1 MRVLPVPKGIS
12 HRKLE
17 LGIPLSSKQGYSWV
31 ISNPFG
37 EAGGRSLNFMDEQQR
52 RVNEA
57 AEQFAEAVRASF
69 QAVSERGASAQQL
82 NAELTQQFFDT
93 VIDNLRTQAEA
104 TRQMTQQL
112 ADQQQRQAEATR
124 TIAQESVG
132 AYMEFLNSIFS
143 FASGR
148 VQGWDE
154 SKHPRDF
161 EGRFQ
166 SGEAWEESEHHR
178 DAGGRFTE

>member
-1 MRVLPVPKGIS
+1 
-12 HRKLE
+12 
-17 LGIPLSSKQGYSWV
+17 
-31 ISNPFG
+31 
-37 EAGGRSLNFMDEQQR
+37 MDEQQQR
-52 RVNEA
+52 RINET

-93 VIDNLRTQAEA
+93 VIGNLRAQAED
-104 TRQMTQQL
+104 TPQMTQQL

-143 FASGR
+143 FAPRR

-154 SKHPRDF
+154 SKHPRNF
-161 EGRFQ
+161 EGRFER
-166 SGEAWEESEHHR
+166 GEAWDESEHQR
-178 DAGGRFTE
+178 DAGGRFT

>member
-1 MRVLPVPKGIS
+1 
-12 HRKLE
+12 
-17 LGIPLSSKQGYSWV
+17 
-31 ISNPFG
+31 
-37 EAGGRSLNFMDEQQR
+37 MDEQQQR

-57 AEQFAEAVRASF
+57 AEQFADAVRASY
-69 QAVSERGASAQQL
+69 QAVAERDASAQEL
-82 NAELTQQFFDT
+82 NAELTQQFFNT
-93 VIDNLRTQAEA
+93 VIGNLRTQAED

-112 ADQQQRQAEATR
+112 ADQQQRQADATR

-143 FASGR
+143 FAPGK

-166 SGEAWEESEHHR
+166 RGEAWDESEHHR
-178 DAGGRFTE
+178 DARGRFT

>member
-1 MRVLPVPKGIS
+1 
-12 HRKLE
+12 
-17 LGIPLSSKQGYSWV
+17 
-31 ISNPFG
+31 
-37 EAGGRSLNFMDEQQR
+37 MDEQQQR

-57 AEQFAEAVRASF
+57 AEQFADAVRASF
-69 QAVSERGASAQQL
+69 QAVSERGASAQEL
-82 NAELTQQFFDT
+82 NAELTQQFFNT
-93 VIDNLRTQAEA
+93 VIGNLRTQAED

-112 ADQQQRQAEATR
+112 ADQQRRTQEATR
-124 TIAQESVG
+124 TIAQESVV

-143 FASGR
+143 FAPGR

-166 SGEAWEESEHHR
+166 RGEAWDESEHQR
-178 DAGGRFTE
+178 DAGGRFT

>member
-1 MRVLPVPKGIS
+1 
-12 HRKLE
+12 
-17 LGIPLSSKQGYSWV
+17 
-31 ISNPFG
+31 
-37 EAGGRSLNFMDEQQR
+37 MDEQQQR

-57 AEQFAEAVRASF
+57 AEQFADALRASF

-82 NAELTQQFFDT
+82 NAELTEQFFNT
-93 VIDNLRTQAEA
+93 VIGNLRTQAED

-112 ADQQQRQAEATR
+112 ADQQQRQVEAAR
-124 TIAQESVG
+124 TMAQESVG

-143 FASGR
+143 FAPGR

-161 EGRFQ
+161 EGRFEG
-166 SGEAWEESEHHR
+166 GEAWDESEHQR
-178 DAGGRFTE
+178 DAGGRFT